1 MTVST
6 LSFPITNSCLLSK
19 FGGKPPLDDSEGLS
33 VDKESLL
40 SVV

>member
-6 LSFPITNSCLLSK
+6 LSFPVTDTCLLSK
-19 FGGKPPLDDSEGLS
+19 FGELPLDDSEGLS

-40 SVV
+40 SVI